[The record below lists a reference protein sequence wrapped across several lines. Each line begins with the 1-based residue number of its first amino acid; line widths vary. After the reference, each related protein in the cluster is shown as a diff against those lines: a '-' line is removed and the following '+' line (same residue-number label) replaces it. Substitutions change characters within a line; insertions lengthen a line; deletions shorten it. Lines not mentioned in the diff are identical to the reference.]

1 MSTPLSLN
9 DLTEATVDGAGAFDL
24 LMRAAKSHLEDEFV
38 KNRIKGSDYSSVYL
52 GSMTQ
57 VLQAA
62 VQFLLQKDKAANEAA
77 LIDAQVRNTEA
88 QILLVAA
95 QTELAIQQKKNAENE
110 WLLLA
115 EQKAKMAAET
125 KLMGQTY
132 LNAVTE
138 NATMLKQQC
147 KLAAEYDVLME
158 QKLKTVQETSLLA
171 QKKVTEM
178 AQTNGA
184 STDNDSVIG
193 KQKNLYQAQAD
204 GFKRDAEQKAAKLMV
219 DSWNVRRTTDEGTQA
234 NATNMLHDVT
244 VGRAVTKLLEGAGA

>member
-24 LMRAAKSHLEDEFV
+24 LMRAAKAHLEEEFV

-57 VLQAA
+57 VLQTA

-88 QILLVAA
+88 QILLVGA

-115 EQKAKMAAET
+115 EQKAKMTAET
-125 KLMGQTY
+125 KVLGQTY

-138 NATMLKQQC
+138 NDTMLKQQC

-184 STDNDSVIG
+184 STDTDSVIG

-219 DSWNVRRTTDEGTQA
+219 DSWNVRRTTDEGTEA

-244 VGRAVTKLLEGAGA
+244 VGRAVTKLLDGAGA